1 MFMRSDVDRAV
12 DYARTFAEK
21 FQCPEDFWKLLGS
34 EVALEAKRCEVAAE
48 ATEVFYAVVEA
59 LERRYAAALRAAAR
73 VPEGYVRQGTRDMP
87 LLGTLPVTADGCV
100 AGDCAEVFVTEG
112 EDEPVA
118 EVRLDKS
125 GYTCEVE
132 GFWPVEECYSTREA
146 AEAARGAEQP

>member
-1 MFMRSDVDRAV
+1 MSDKFDEMAKGLGIGGQV
-12 DYARTFAEK
+12 DYAMRN
-21 FQCPEDFWKLLGS
+21 PN
-34 EVALEAKRCEVAAE
+34 
-48 ATEVFYAVVEA
+48 TEVFYAVVEA
-59 LERRYAAALRAAAR
+59 LERRCAAALRAAAR
-73 VPEGYVRQGTRDMP
+73 VPEGYVRQGTRGMP